1 VIRPFV
7 RHDPQRL
14 LAASALLAGIILMA
28 ADLVVRVLP
37 FDQELKLGVAAALV
51 GGPVF
56 IWIAARLG
64 RPAA

>member
-1 VIRPFV
+1 M
-7 RHDPQRL
+7 
-14 LAASALLAGIILMA
+14 G
-28 ADLVVRVLP
+28 ADLAVRAAP

-64 RPAA
+64 RPGA